1 MAMAKRADEP
11 TRSCFVTRRRA
22 AKEELVRFVVDPTG
36 EVRADVA
43 GRLPGRGMW
52 LSAERDVVDSAVGR
66 NLFARAARRQVR
78 VDPDLAEE
86 VGRLLAARVLDGLGL
101 ARRAGEVIGGFEKV
115 RAALGGRGAAVLV
128 EASDAAA
135 DGRRKLQSLAPH
147 LPVIVAFDRSELG
160 RALGRDEVV
169 HVAVSSGVLARR
181 LVSDARRLDGFR
193 PGALDEAAR
202 AARSVHPEV
211 QAATGLR

>member
-1 MAMAKRADEP
+1 MAMAKRADDP
-11 TRSCFVTRRRA
+11 TRSCFVTRRRRA
-22 AKEELVRFVVDPTG
+22 RDELVRFVVDPAG

-52 LSAERDVVDSAVGR
+52 LSAERDVLDRAVGR

-101 ARRAGEVIGGFEKV
+101 ARRAGEAVGGFEKV

-135 DGRRKLQSLAPH
+135 DGRRKLRSLASH
-147 LPVIVAFDRSELG
+147 VPVIVAFDRSELG

-169 HVAVSSGVLARR
+169 HVAVAPGALAQR

-193 PGALDEAAR
+193 PGSLEEVAR
-202 AARSVHPEV
+202 ATPSVHPEV